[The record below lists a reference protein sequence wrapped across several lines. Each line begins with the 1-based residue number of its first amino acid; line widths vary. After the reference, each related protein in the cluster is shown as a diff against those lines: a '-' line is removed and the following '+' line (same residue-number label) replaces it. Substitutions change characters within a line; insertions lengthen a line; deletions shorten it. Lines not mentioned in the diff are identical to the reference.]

1 MSTNRPSRHHGF
13 RGYAAD
19 HDRLKRALLQPVQSW
34 VKKWQYPN
42 GGKNFEILKWTKSD
56 KKLTFNDDES
66 GIVATT
72 RQQVNSEDTPTPTAS
87 IIQPPTEASTP
98 QPSETEPD
106 SSFSRPPFA
115 KATSLLRQAS
125 LTSAVSTP
133 GENLNS
139 NNNNTPRE
147 IESSVANSPDIE
159 EEEEGMEEVEVIT
172 SKTIITK
179 NENLKFNEVKKVEGI
194 DIEDLY
200 DQQTDERK
208 NKKPIEFERQPL
220 KSQEYEGENNE
231 EYGVRTEEEDA
242 EEDYDEPIEEY
253 DEQPEDYGERTDE
266 YEKQINEYPNAVEE
280 YGEQNSEYEGPSSDY
295 GGPSTEYTGRTNQYK
310 VQEHND
316 EYDEVLSDYDEHS
329 SEYDEQASE
338 YEEQP
343 NEFIGLT
350 EERSEHIPYQGQVTT
365 QMTAYI
371 DPDKEILEETKSTED
386 GEIEEGYEYLE
397 DL

>member
-42 GGKNFEILKWTKSD
+42 AD

-106 SSFSRPPFA
+106 LNFSRPPFA

-159 EEEEGMEEVEVIT
+159 EEEEGMEEVE
-172 SKTIITK
+172 
-179 NENLKFNEVKKVEGI
+179 
-194 DIEDLY
+194 
-200 DQQTDERK
+200 
-208 NKKPIEFERQPL
+208 PL

-295 GGPSTEYTGRTNQYK
+295 GGPSTEYTSRTNQYK

-343 NEFIGLT
+343 NEFIELT

>member
-56 KKLTFNDDES
+56 KKLTFDDADES
-66 GIVATT
+66 GIVVTT

-147 IESSVANSPDIE
+147 IESSVAN
-159 EEEEGMEEVEVIT
+159 
-172 SKTIITK
+172 
-179 NENLKFNEVKKVEGI
+179 N
-194 DIEDLY
+194 
-200 DQQTDERK
+200 
-208 NKKPIEFERQPL
+208 
-220 KSQEYEGENNE
+220 
-231 EYGVRTEEEDA
+231 
-242 EEDYDEPIEEY
+242 
-253 DEQPEDYGERTDE
+253 YGERTDE
-266 YEKQINEYPNAVEE
+266 YERQINEYPDAVEE

-295 GGPSTEYTGRTNQYK
+295 GGPST
-310 VQEHND
+310 D
-316 EYDEVLSDYDEHS
+316 
-329 SEYDEQASE
+329 EYDEQASE
-338 YEEQP
+338 YEEQTS
-343 NEFIGLT
+343 EFMEQT
-350 EERSEHIPYQGQVTT
+350 EEQSEHIPYQGQVTT
-365 QMTAYI
+365 QITAYI
-371 DPDKEILEETKSTED
+371 DPDKEILAETKSTED

>member
-34 VKKWQYPN
+34 VKKWQYPAN

-56 KKLTFNDDES
+56 KKLTFNDADES
-66 GIVATT
+66 GIVTTT

-139 NNNNTPRE
+139 NNNNTPHE
-147 IESSVANSPDIE
+147 IES
-159 EEEEGMEEVEVIT
+159 

-179 NENLKFNEVKKVEGI
+179 NENLKFSNEVKKVGERI
-194 DIEDLY
+194 EMEDLY
-200 DQQTDERK
+200 DQQADGFGK
-208 NKKPIEFERQPL
+208 NQKPIDIEFEQPL
-220 KSQEYEGENNE
+220 KGPEYEGDNNE
-231 EYGVRTEEEDA
+231 EFRTEEEDA

-253 DEQPEDYGERTDE
+253 DEQPEDYGERTDG
-266 YEKQINEYPNAVEE
+266 YERQINEYPDTVEG

-310 VQEHND
+310 VREHND

-338 YEEQP
+338 YEEQAS
-343 NEFIGLT
+343 EFMEQT
-350 EERSEHIPYQGQVTT
+350 EGQTEHITYQGQVTT

-371 DPDKEILEETKSTED
+371 DRDKEISAETKSTED
-386 GEIEEGYEYLE
+386 GEIEEEYEYLE

>member
-1 MSTNRPSRHHGF
+1 
-13 RGYAAD
+13 
-19 HDRLKRALLQPVQSW
+19 
-34 VKKWQYPN
+34 
-42 GGKNFEILKWTKSD
+42 
-56 KKLTFNDDES
+56 
-66 GIVATT
+66 
-72 RQQVNSEDTPTPTAS
+72 
-87 IIQPPTEASTP
+87 STP

-115 KATSLLRQAS
+115 KVSLLRQAS

-159 EEEEGMEEVEVIT
+159 EEEEGMEEVE
-172 SKTIITK
+172 
-179 NENLKFNEVKKVEGI
+179 
-194 DIEDLY
+194 
-200 DQQTDERK
+200 
-208 NKKPIEFERQPL
+208 
-220 KSQEYEGENNE
+220 EY
-231 EYGVRTEEEDA
+231 
-242 EEDYDEPIEEY
+242 EY

-266 YEKQINEYPNAVEE
+266 YERQINEYPDAVEE

-295 GGPSTEYTGRTNQYK
+295 GGPST
-310 VQEHND
+310 D
-316 EYDEVLSDYDEHS
+316 

-338 YEEQP
+338 YEEQTS
-343 NEFIGLT
+343 EFMEQT
-350 EERSEHIPYQGQVTT
+350 EEQSEHIPYQGQVTT

-371 DPDKEILEETKSTED
+371 DPDKEILAETKSTED

>member
-1 MSTNRPSRHHGF
+1 
-13 RGYAAD
+13 
-19 HDRLKRALLQPVQSW
+19 
-34 VKKWQYPN
+34 
-42 GGKNFEILKWTKSD
+42 
-56 KKLTFNDDES
+56 DES

-139 NNNNTPRE
+139 NNNNTPHE
-147 IESSVANSPDIE
+147 IESSVANSPEIE
-159 EEEEGMEEVEVIT
+159 EEEEGMGEIEIT
-172 SKTIITK
+172 SSKTIITK
-179 NENLKFNEVKKVEGI
+179 NENLKFSNEVKKVGERI
-194 DIEDLY
+194 EMEDLY
-200 DQQTDERK
+200 DQQTDGFGE
-208 NKKPIEFERQPL
+208 NKKPIDIEFERQPL
-220 KSQEYEGENNE
+220 KGPEYEGENNE
-231 EYGVRTEEEDA
+231 EFRTEEEDA

-253 DEQPEDYGERTDE
+253 DEQPEDYGERTDG
-266 YEKQINEYPNAVEE
+266 YERQINEYPDTVEE
-280 YGEQNSEYEGPSSDY
+280 YGEQNSDYEGPSSDY

-316 EYDEVLSDYDEHS
+316 DYEEVLSDYDEQS

-338 YEEQP
+338 YEEQAS
-343 NEFIGLT
+343 EFMEQT
-350 EERSEHIPYQGQVTT
+350 EEQTEHITYQGQ
-365 QMTAYI
+365 
-371 DPDKEILEETKSTED
+371 
-386 GEIEEGYEYLE
+386 
-397 DL
+397 